1 MIYGVSDHYSV
12 LTVCTFGVMLRFSIN
27 FNMNSSDTP
36 SCSRHGL
43 HSITL
48 LMGKQGEGNKIYT
61 EKRGVGAVRFTHK
74 RGKERTQTKQ
84 RLKQHDHKLTEHR
97 HST

>member
-48 LMGKQGEGNKIYT
+48 LMGKQGEGNKTYT
-61 EKRGVGAVRFTHK
+61 EKEVLALYDSPTNVGKSVRRQNRG
-74 RGKERTQTKQ
+74 
-84 RLKQHDHKLTEHR
+84 
-97 HST
+97 